1 MKTLQ
6 VMKTLKVLLLGSGA
20 GLIAVTAGQAADLPV
35 KAKPIEYL
43 KICSLYGPGFYYMPG
58 TDLCIKVGGWV
69 RAEAAYG
76 ANGNLGW
83 GPFNGN
89 VNNRTTNNETLR
101 ARGYITADV
110 RNQTEYGTVRGYIS
124 IGLST
129 NDTGL
134 QVANL
139 VDSANRA
146 FVQWAGMTAGLA
158 QSQYDFYNTLKY
170 QYRADYL
177 PASDSG
183 DFGWWV
189 WAYTAQFGGGF
200 SGTISTEARRTT
212 QIIDA
217 NALPGP
223 AGTGA
228 LAAGGTII
236 PGSYP
241 CALTA
246 TAPAAGTAVGG
257 CSSLFP
263 GTGAYGGMQTPDIV
277 ANLRVDQ
284 AWGAAQIMGALHE
297 VNASYYSGVNV
308 LQNAPGGPGLVT
320 AANTTPGSHP
330 SDKWGWVAGAGILI
344 NTPFISQGD
353 TFMAQANYT
362 QGALRYLFQYPNTNW
377 GKIDGKNE
385 AYGVL
390 SDCVYAGTVA
400 AGNTTSCML
409 TSAWGVNAGYDHY
422 WTPAWH
428 TSLYG
433 AYYAVSYGKGTGSA
447 NANLC
452 SAAGFGNTLAGTLA
466 VAGAGCD
473 NNWQTWGV
481 GSRTQWDVTKTFYL
495 GVEVLYQ
502 NLHSAQTGTGAVA
515 GPGGSP
521 AGFASYAF
529 GGGIGNEANSSN
541 WTVTVRAHRDFLP

>member
-1 MKTLQ
+1 MKM
-6 VMKTLKVLLLGSGA
+6 VKSLLLGSAA
-20 GLIAVTAGQAADLPV
+20 GLVAVTAGQAADLPV
-35 KAKPIEYL
+35 KAKPVEYV
-43 KICSLYGPGFYYMPG
+43 KICSLYGAGFYYMPG

-69 RAEAAYG
+69 RAEATYG
-76 ANGNLGW
+76 ANGSMTW
-83 GPFNGN
+83 GPYNAN
-89 VNNRTTNNETLR
+89 ANNRTTSNEALR

-110 RNQTEYGTVRGYIS
+110 RNQTEYGTVRGYIAV
-124 IGLST
+124 GLNT
-129 NDTGL
+129 NDVGL

-146 FVQWAGMTAGLA
+146 FVQWAGMTAGLS
-158 QSQYDFYNTLKY
+158 QSFFDFYSVPAA
-170 QYRADYL
+170 QYRGGFL
-177 PASDSG
+177 PASDTG
-183 DFGWWV
+183 DGGWWV

-200 SGTISTEARRTT
+200 SGTISSEARRTT

-223 AGTGA
+223 AGTA
-228 LAAGGTII
+228 PLAAGGTII

-263 GTGAYGGMQTPDIV
+263 GTGAYGGMQAPDLV

-284 AWGAAQIMGALHE
+284 AWGGAQVMGALHE
-297 VNASYYSGVNV
+297 VNATYYSGVNV

-330 SDKWGWVAGAGILI
+330 GDRWGWAAGVGLKI
-344 NTPFISQGD
+344 NTPFITQGD
-353 TFMAQANYT
+353 WFQAQANVT
-362 QGALRYLFQYPNTNW
+362 QGALRYLFNTPNTNW

-400 AGNTTSCML
+400 AGNTTNCML
-409 TSAWGVNAGYDHY
+409 TSAWGINASFEHY

-433 AYYAVSYGKGTGSA
+433 AYYAVSYGKGTGGA
-447 NANLC
+447 NAQLC
-452 SAAGFGNTLAGTLA
+452 SATGFGNTLAGTLA
-466 VAGAGCD
+466 VANPGCN
-473 NNWQTWGV
+473 NNWSTWGI
-481 GSRTQWDVTKTFYL
+481 GARTQWDVTKTFYL
-495 GVEVLYQ
+495 GVEVLYSD
-502 NLHSAQTGTGAVA
+502 LKSAQTGTGSVV
-515 GPGGSP
+515 GP

-529 GGGIGNEANSSN
+529 GGATANEANASN